1 MLQFVTNGFLLGLML
16 LIVKLV
22 VLLVH
27 NLIDSII

>member
-22 VLLVH
+22 ALLVH